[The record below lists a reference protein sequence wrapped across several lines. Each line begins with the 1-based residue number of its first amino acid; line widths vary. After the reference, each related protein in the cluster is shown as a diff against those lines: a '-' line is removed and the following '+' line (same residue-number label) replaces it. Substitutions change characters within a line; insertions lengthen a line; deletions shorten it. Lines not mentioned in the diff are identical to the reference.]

1 MPIHAALCNGGMRAA
16 GWRIYPFDSAAG
28 AN

>member
-1 MPIHAALCNGGMRAA
+1 MPIRAARCNGGLRAA
-16 GWRIYPFDSAAG
+16 GARIYPFDSAAG